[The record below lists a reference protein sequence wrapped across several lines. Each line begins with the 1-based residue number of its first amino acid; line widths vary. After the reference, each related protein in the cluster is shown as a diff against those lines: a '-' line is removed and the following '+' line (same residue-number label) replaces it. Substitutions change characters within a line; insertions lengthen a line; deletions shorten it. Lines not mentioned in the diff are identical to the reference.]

1 MNSENVNNGVD
12 IRPFRIEVPQ
22 KELDDLR
29 ERLARTRWTDEV
41 EGAGWDYGTNL
52 GYLKELVEYWRDG
65 FDWREQEAKLNE
77 FAQFRADV
85 GGFGVHFIHER
96 GRGPDPTPLLLLHGW
111 PDSFYRF
118 HKVIPMLTDPE
129 RFGGDAADSFDVIV
143 PSLPGFGFS
152 DRPRERGWNTARDAA
167 LFEALMTDML
177 GYERY
182 AAHGGD
188 GGSPISQSL
197 ARSHPESVV
206 GIHLTDIGWDK
217 AMQIDPSTLS
227 EIEKRYMNDLEE
239 SSLEEGG
246 YVMIQG
252 SKPQTLGYGLNDS
265 PVGLAAWILEKFRAW
280 SDCGGDVE
288 RSFTKDELLTNIT
301 IYWATQTI
309 NSSVRGYYEGMHDW
323 SQPDNSRVE
332 APVGMALFP
341 KDNPPPREMAER
353 FLNVNQWTEMPRG
366 GHFAA
371 MEEPELLAEDVRK
384 FFRGLR

>member
-1 MNSENVNNGVD
+1 MSNDAETQAYQ
-12 IRPFRIEVPQ
+12 IEVPQ
-22 KELDDLR
+22 DMLDDLQG
-29 ERLARTRWTDEV
+29 RLANTRWTDEV

-52 GYLKELVEYWRDG
+52 AYLKEFVGYWQNG

-77 FAQFRADV
+77 FA
-85 GGFGVHFIHER
+85 HFKTEIDGLGIHFVHER
-96 GRGPDPTPLLLLHGW
+96 GKGPDPTPLLLLHGW

-118 HKVIPMLTDPE
+118 HKIIPMLTDPASY
-129 RFGGDAADSFDVIV
+129 GGNPADSFDVVV

-152 DRPRERGWNTARDAA
+152 DRPRERGWVAARDAA
-167 LFEALMTDML
+167 LFEALMTDVL
-177 GYERY
+177 GYGRY
-182 AAHGGD
+182 ASHGGD
-188 GGSPISQSL
+188 GGSPISQAL
-197 ARSHPESVV
+197 ARSYPGSVM

-227 EIEKRYMNDLEE
+227 EAEQRYMNELEE

-252 SKPQTLGYGLNDS
+252 SRPQTLGYGLNDS

-288 RSFTKDELLTNIT
+288 RRFTKDELLTNIT
-301 IYWATQTI
+301 IYWVTQTI
-309 NSSVRGYYEGMHDW
+309 NSSIRSYYEGMHDW
-323 SQPDNSRVE
+323 AQPDNSRVE

-341 KDNPPPREMAER
+341 KDNPPPREMADR
-353 FLNVNQWTEMPRG
+353 FFNVNQWTEMPRG
-366 GHFAA
+366 GHFTA
-371 MEEPELLAEDVRK
+371 MEEPELLAEDMRK

>member
-1 MNSENVNNGVD
+1 MSIE
-12 IRPFRIEVPQ
+12 PFEIKVP
-22 KELDDLR
+22 EETLEDLR

-52 GYLKELVEYWRDG
+52 GYLRELVEYWRDD
-65 FDWREQEAKLNE
+65 FDWRAEEAKLNE
-77 FAQFRADV
+77 FAHFKADID
-85 GGFGVHFIHER
+85 GLGVHFIHER
-96 GRGPDPTPLLLLHGW
+96 GKGSNPTPLLLTHGW

-129 RFGGDAADSFDVIV
+129 RFGGGPEDSFDVVV
-143 PSLPGFGFS
+143 PSIPGYGFS
-152 DRPRERGWNTARDAA
+152 DRPKERGWNTARDVA
-167 LFEALMTDML
+167 LFEPLMTEVL
-177 GYERY
+177 GYERF

-197 ARSHPESVV
+197 ARSRPESVV

-227 EIEKRYMNDLEE
+227 EAEQQYMDYLGE
-239 SSLEEGG
+239 SSLEKGG
-246 YVMIQG
+246 YIMIQG
-252 SKPQTLGYGLNDS
+252 SRPQTLGYGLNDS

-280 SDCGGDVE
+280 SDCDGDVE
-288 RSFTKDELLTNIT
+288 QRFTKDELLTNIT

-309 NSSVRGYYEGMHDW
+309 NSSIRGYYEGMHDW
-323 SQPDNSRVE
+323 SQPDSSRLEV
-332 APVGMALFP
+332 PVGMALFP

-353 FLNVNQWTEMPRG
+353 FFNVKRWTEMPRG

-371 MEEPELLAEDVRK
+371 MEEPELLAEDIRA
-384 FFRGLR
+384 FFRELR